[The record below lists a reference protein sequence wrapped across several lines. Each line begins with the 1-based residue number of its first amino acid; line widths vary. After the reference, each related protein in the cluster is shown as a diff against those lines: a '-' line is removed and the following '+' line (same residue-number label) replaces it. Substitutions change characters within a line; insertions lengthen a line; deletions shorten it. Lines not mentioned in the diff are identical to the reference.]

1 MVSDVPDL
9 AEARRALRV
18 LRDSCGLDE
27 TPPPDV
33 VTRREVMRFR
43 AIADALLLLLPPGPA
58 VETTDRHAVNDV
70 PPSPG
75 THETPDGEKWTWS
88 WEHVQVMVEHD
99 VEPENRYPVILTK
112 AAYKWLSVED
122 AEAVAAEL
130 LSAAARAR
138 THQETDRG

>member
-1 MVSDVPDL
+1 MSDLPDL
-9 AEARRALRV
+9 TEVRRGLR
-18 LRDSCGLDE
+18 
-27 TPPPDV
+27 TIMQPPERV
-33 VTRREVMRFR
+33 SERQHELASRSLT
-43 AIADALLLLLPPGPA
+43 AAALLLLLPPGPA

-138 THQETDRG
+138 AHREG